1 MPLFGWRNS
10 ADDSDDDHSSKPLPP
25 EALPPPDPSVREL
38 EELLA
43 QAKVGTHEFA
53 HVSYRSPQSA
63 KKRFE
68 QEHDLDE
75 TRDVPALPDMSLK
88 DANPSSL
95 HKDAVLV
102 EAPVLPD
109 TGSNDFVIYKM
120 PESELPASAQEI
132 VAVDHPASSAHTS
145 IPMETARNTAL
156 SIFRTPKLRLLTE
169 EKAIPAQLHNFQQQS
184 CRKRHEFQT
193 RLHDL
198 ECRIAKVTADVAHE
212 EMNLDLDLRH
222 ALATKVYQPMEA
234 AIESISL
241 VRYASASGGPSLQNT
256 TSLSQRWLTLER
268 RLSKLDA
275 KMIHSLHV
283 ELPELRHKH
292 LTSWRT
298 RLDSTVGPEYQ
309 DESATW
315 DRRET
320 ADARRWENQAGL
332 MARRLVEER
341 ATRVATLMNA
351 TTQLRDLDPCRGHE
365 FMGQIAALR
374 DKLQRERD
382 ERRAQDERIRTY
394 IAETFE
400 FLKLAILEANPDP
413 ED

>member
-10 ADDSDDDHSSKPLPP
+10 ADDGDDDDHSSKPLPP
-25 EALPPPDPSVREL
+25 VALPPPDPSVREL

-53 HVSYRSPQSA
+53 HMSYHSPQSA

-68 QEHDLDE
+68 QEHELDE
-75 TRDVPALPDMSLK
+75 TRDAPILPNMSLK
-88 DANPSSL
+88 DATPSSL
-95 HKDAVLV
+95 HDDPVLV

-109 TGSNDFVIYKM
+109 TDFVASKI
-120 PESELPASAQEI
+120 PASEPPAFAQDI

-145 IPMETARNTAL
+145 IPAEATRHTAL
-156 SIFRTPKLRLLTE
+156 AIFRTPKLRLLTE

-193 RLHDL
+193 RLHNL

-222 ALATKVYQPMEA
+222 ALATKVYQPIEA

-241 VRYASASGGPSLQNT
+241 VRYASASGGPSLQSS

-283 ELPELRHKH
+283 ELPELKHKH

-298 RLDSTVGPEYQ
+298 RMDSTVEPEYQ
-309 DESATW
+309 DESASW

-341 ATRVATLMNA
+341 AMRVATLMNT
-351 TTQLRDLDPCRGHE
+351 TTQLRDLDPCRGQE
-365 FMGQIAALR
+365 LMGQIAALR